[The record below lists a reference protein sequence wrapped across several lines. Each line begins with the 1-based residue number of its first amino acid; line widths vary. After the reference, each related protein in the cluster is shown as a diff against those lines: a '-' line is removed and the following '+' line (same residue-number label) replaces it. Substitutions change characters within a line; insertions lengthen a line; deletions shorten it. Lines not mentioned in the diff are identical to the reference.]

1 MIEELQD
8 IKSYHCGNCF
18 RKVDLHVH
26 SPASKDAS
34 WGDINEYDFLKY
46 FEDKDF
52 EMIAVTDHNSGE
64 WIDKLISA
72 AQNQRKRNNWK
83 IRIVPGVEVST
94 GNIHL
99 TVLFPEDTDSKKI
112 GHFLSQLKIVP
123 DDWGKPEQIT
133 ELSPPAVCDIA
144 HNDDFNG
151 IVVGAH
157 CKSDKGVIGGL
168 NGQIRLKTLENIDIL
183 ELNVD
188 SESSEKIIKYVRED
202 LGFTDIPFIFSS
214 DSHKPDDICSKT
226 CWLKMDECNFTG
238 IQQLVFE
245 PDLRCSYLTPT
256 DPSFMH
262 LIGISIVGGLY
273 SGEQISLNPNL
284 NVIIGGRGAGKS
296 ALIDLIRFT
305 FGFEPKLMEDEK
317 LFIDRI
323 TSFLNIGDKVR
334 VFLCFSGKEYIIQRT
349 MDFSE
354 SGPKSKVVRKLDTEP
369 QIFEATSIEPLRIER
384 SPIELFPIEIFA
396 QGEVFGLTK
405 RVDEQR
411 KLIDEYIGTKPY
423 FKEEKA
429 ILSKLKKNSK
439 SIIKTQTTLNGEI
452 TKASNEEEI
461 VKRISELEK
470 HTEDEIFLHQ
480 DKWEDEKRFFDLSE
494 QREKEI
500 CELSK
505 NFDYELNS
513 LPNLPSQTP
522 NNDDIEQYSLLFN
535 SLKDS
540 VKDMEKT
547 LQKSLVEEVIKLTK
561 IRDDWKIKYD
571 GEYDKLAEKLK
582 ELGVTDRAVIF
593 KELQEK
599 KMELKIIAEEIKPKI
614 KKLEEVTQDHK
625 KKRDELIQKLDQNR
639 SALSK
644 KRLELADNFNDQLEN
659 KVKISI
665 DVESDPDQFIMK
677 LNKIYDGSG
686 IKSRD
691 KLWINLIDNKIT
703 PMKLADLIL
712 LKDNAAIEAFGITS
726 DAASKLIQHPE
737 LEQVYEIQ
745 TIKMEDVPKIYL
757 KKEGEYDFT
766 PLNELSFGEK
776 CSAILSIVMLNKANP
791 LIIDQPEDEID
802 HAFIIENIVETIR
815 KIKHN
820 RQLIISTHNP
830 NIPVLGDAELVIK
843 VKKIPRKN
851 TCTVERARGL
861 EDKEIMK
868 HLKVLEGGPEAFQ
881 KRSQKYGLKVK
892 I

>member
-1 MIEELQD
+1 MEELQD
-8 IKSYHCGNCF
+8 IKSHHCGNCF
-18 RKVDLHVH
+18 KKVDLHVH

-72 AQNQRKRNNWK
+72 AKDQRKRNNWK
-83 IRIVPGVEVST
+83 IRIIPGVEVST

-112 GHFLSQLKIVP
+112 GHFLSLLKIVP
-123 DDWGKPEQIT
+123 NDWGKPEQIT
-133 ELSPPAVCDIA
+133 ELSPSAVCDVA
-144 HNDDFNG
+144 HNEDFNG

-168 NGQIRLKTLENIDIL
+168 TGQIRLKTLENIDIL
-183 ELNVD
+183 ELNID
-188 SESSEKIIKYVRED
+188 SELPERTIKYVRED
-202 LGFTDIPFIFSS
+202 LKFTDIPFIFSS

-245 PDLRCSYLTPT
+245 PDLRCSYLPPT
-256 DPSFMH
+256 EPSFLH
-262 LIGISIVGGLY
+262 LTGISIMGGLY
-273 SGEQISLNPNL
+273 SGERISLNPNL

-305 FGFEPKLMEDEK
+305 FGFEPKLIEDEK

-323 TSFLNIGDKVR
+323 TNFLSIGDKVR
-334 VFLCFSGKEYIIQRT
+334 VFLCSGDKEYIIQRT
-349 MDFSE
+349 MDYSE
-354 SGPKSKVVRKLDTEP
+354 SGPKSKIVRILVSKA
-369 QIFEATSIEPLRIER
+369 QIFEVTPIEPLRIEK

-405 RVDEQR
+405 KVDEQR

-423 FKEEKA
+423 LETEKS
-429 ILSKLKKNSK
+429 ILLKLKTNSE
-439 SIIKTQTTLNGEI
+439 SIIKTQATLNEEI
-452 TKASNEEEI
+452 AKVSNEEEI
-461 VKRISELEK
+461 GIRILELEV
-470 HTEDEIFLHQ
+470 HTKEDIFLHQ

-494 QREKEI
+494 QREKDI
-500 CELSK
+500 CELSTD
-505 NFDYELNS
+505 FVYELSS
-513 LPNLPSQTP
+513 LPNTPNETP
-522 NNDDIEQYSLLFN
+522 NNNDIKQYSLLFN

-540 VKDMEKT
+540 IKDMETT
-547 LQKSLVEEVIKLTK
+547 LHKSLVEEVIGLTK
-561 IRDDWKIKYD
+561 VRDDWKIKYD

-599 KMELKIIAEEIKPKI
+599 KTDLKIITEEIKPKI
-614 KKLEEVTQDHK
+614 KKLGDTLQEHK
-625 KKRDELIQKLDQNR
+625 KERNELIQKLNQNR
-639 SALSK
+639 SVLSK
-644 KRLELADNFNDQLEN
+644 KRVTLADNFNTQLDN
-659 KVKISI
+659 KVKICI
-665 DVESDPDQFIMK
+665 DVESDPDQFIME
-677 LNKIYDGSG
+677 LNEIYGGSG
-686 IKSRD
+686 IKNRD
-691 KLWINLIDNKIT
+691 QLWANLIDNKIT

-712 LKDNAAIEAFGITS
+712 LKDNTTIESFGFTP
-726 DAASKLIQHPE
+726 DAASKLIQYPE
-737 LEQVYEIQ
+737 SEQVYEIQ

-776 CSAILSIVMLNKANP
+776 CSAILSIVMLNKKNP

-802 HAFIIENIVETIR
+802 HAFIIENIVTSIR
-815 KIKHN
+815 KIKHH

-830 NIPVLGDAELVIK
+830 NIPVIGDAELVIK

-851 TCTVERARGL
+851 TCTVEIARGL

-868 HLKVLEGGPEAFQ
+868 HLKVLEGGLEAFK
-881 KRSQKYGLKVK
+881 KRSQKYGLKVN